1 MKIKSEMKHPVPP
14 WGRHILFKFMHAYKN
29 REMRRKREVCLMQ
42 AEIHMVENKEE
53 SLARA
58 RERGVLLELENVW
71 FYQANMDYYQVTSV
85 IRKGPAT
92 GSRYPYSL
100 RKAGVYMIT
109 E

>member
-1 MKIKSEMKHPVPP
+1 
-14 WGRHILFKFMHAYKN
+14 
-29 REMRRKREVCLMQ
+29 MQ

-85 IRKGPAT
+85 IRERGVLLGLENVWVYQANMDYYQVTSVIRKGPAT